1 MSQRSVEKLLGRI
14 LTDDDFRRSFFPV
27 RRASFELAAASGLDL
42 TPIERSALCSLR
54 MRRFAYLAQ
63 TLDPRISRC
72 PSSEEEEEPVALAA
86 EEEAAGEGS

>member
-54 MRRFAYLAQ
+54 MRRFEYLAQ

-72 PSSEEEEEPVALAA
+72 PSSEEEEPVALAA
-86 EEEAAGEGS
+86 EGEAAEGGS